1 MTYDFDTVIS
11 RKKTASLKWDEKDM
25 VVGKVAKHE
34 IKGNEIIYPDD
45 IK

>member
-1 MTYDFDTVIS
+1 MLSPGDGF
-11 RKKTASLKWDEKDM
+11 KWDEKEK
-25 VVGKVAKHE
+25 VIGKVAKHE